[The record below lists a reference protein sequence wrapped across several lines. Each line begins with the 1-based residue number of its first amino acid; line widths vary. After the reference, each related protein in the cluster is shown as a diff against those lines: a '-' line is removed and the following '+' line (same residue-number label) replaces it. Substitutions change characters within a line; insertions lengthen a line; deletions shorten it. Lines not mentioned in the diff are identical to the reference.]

1 MTTSLSASA
10 TRCRIP
16 LLLQATVVICQVA
29 ALSGCMTAAQHAAQ
43 LPSASERQM
52 TLGVAQKEI
61 KKGMSQ
67 GDVAAVLGAPNIVS
81 QDADG
86 RETWIYDKIATEVAY
101 SQSSVSGGIGGLLIG
116 VGAGVGGGALGGI
129 GASQSAGAASQTQR
143 TLTVVIK
150 FRNGLV
156 DDMSYHSSSF

>member
-1 MTTSLSASA
+1 MGRSVVFLGIFA
-10 TRCRIP
+10 
-16 LLLQATVVICQVA
+16 LQATV
-29 ALSGCMTAAQHAAQ
+29 LSGCMTAAEHAAQ

-52 TLGVAQKEI
+52 TLGVVQKDI
-61 KKGMSQ
+61 RKGMSQ
-67 GDVAAVLGAPNIVS
+67 GDVAAALGAPNIVS

-101 SQSSVSGGIGGLLIG
+101 SQSSASGGVGGLLIG
-116 VGAGVGGGALGGI
+116 IAPGVGGGALGGF

-150 FRNGLV
+150 FRKGVV
-156 DDMSYHSSSF
+156 DDLSYHSSSF